1 MGDICRAP
9 AGALQISS
17 GESIPVCDCTSKC
30 MAILCYTNT
39 VSTHKPV
46 DTKKGTSHDD
56 EATDLSSLCGF
67 PSVSVEQR
75 LSSLLP
81 WLHFGGGQPRS
92 EQPNHQSPPKTQIN
106 TINTDPQHTHRQTS
120 LADILYIN

>member
-1 MGDICRAP
+1 M
-9 AGALQISS
+9 
-17 GESIPVCDCTSKC
+17 IPVCDCTSKC
-30 MAILCYTNT
+30 MAIPIQYLFINLWTQ
-39 VSTHKPV
+39 
-46 DTKKGTSHDD
+46 KKGTSHDD

-67 PSVSVEQR
+67 PSVSVGQR
-75 LSSLLP
+75 PSSLLP

-120 LADILYIN
+120 LADTLYI